1 MLRWTLSSFLVI
13 TCSSLVACGGSPP
26 TSPTPSLNGLPD
38 AAAEAAANA
47 MVIEALSQT
56 TAAGATLVS
65 SLPLTPVRIY
75 PCPGGG
81 DITITTTMPTTVDA
95 FQQGVITLTSR
106 TEYNDCRSQNV
117 TTRGA
122 PALVHTSEIRTPG
135 LVPSGPANLTGTM
148 RTTTTGGLS
157 ITSNGVESL
166 MRVDCA
172 SVMVIELGQP
182 GSMPLPQITWT
193 GTMTWESPAGT
204 VVRTTPCG
212 PPR

>member
-1 MLRWTLSSFLVI
+1 MMRWTLSSFLVI
-13 TCSSLVACGGSPP
+13 ACSSLLACGGSPP
-26 TSPTPSLNGLPD
+26 TSPTPSLGLPD

-47 MVIEALSQT
+47 MVVEALSQT
-56 TAAGATLVS
+56 TAAGATLAS
-65 SLPLTPVRIY
+65 SLPLSPVRIY

-81 DITITTTMPTTVDA
+81 NITITTTLPATLDG
-95 FQQGVITLTSR
+95 FQQGALTLTSR

-117 TTRGA
+117 IMRGA

-135 LVPSGPANLTGTM
+135 PVSGAPSNLTGTM

-157 ITSNGVESL
+157 TTSNGVESL

-172 SVMVIELGQP
+172 SVMVLEFGQP

-193 GTMTWESPAGT
+193 GTMIWESPAGT

-212 PPR
+212 PQR